1 MWELKDI
8 MMNISIFDIID
19 ISIVAYVFYNVYLLI
34 KETRAEQLVK
44 GIVVLLLASKIS
56 ELMQFQVV
64 HWILKNTMTVGLI
77 ALLIVFQ
84 PELRRALE
92 HIGRTKFLIKSNGDG
107 NINYDNMV
115 LEIVNAANS
124 LSKDRIGALV
134 VFERET
140 GLNEIIQTGTLIDAL
155 ISRQILINI
164 FMPNTPL
171 HDGAVVIRGDKVM
184 AAGCFLPL
192 TENSKL
198 NQEVGTRHRAAL
210 GISEKSDC
218 ITLVVSEETGDISIA
233 DNGKLFKNLG
243 KEGLEIYLKK
253 NLKRSDERKLF
264 RKGGE

>member
-8 MMNISIFDIID
+8 IMNISIFDAID
-19 ISIVAYVFYNVYLLI
+19 ITIVAYVFYNVYLLI
-34 KETRAEQLVK
+34 KETRAEQLIK
-44 GIVVLLLASKIS
+44 GIVVLLLTSKIS

-92 HIGRTKFLIKSNGDG
+92 HIGRTKFLIKSNIEGSVDIDKLVPEI
-107 NINYDNMV
+107 INTV
-115 LEIVNAANS
+115 NS
-124 LSKDRIGALV
+124 LSKSKIGALI
-134 VFERET
+134 VFERDT
-140 GLNEIIQTGTLIDAL
+140 GLNEIIQTGTLVDAK
-155 ISRQILINI
+155 ISRQILRNI
-164 FMPNTPL
+164 FIPNTPL
-171 HDGAVVIRGDKVM
+171 HDGAVVIRGDRVM

-192 TENSKL
+192 TENNKL

-218 ITLVVSEETGDISIA
+218 ISLVVSEETGAISIA

-243 KEGLEIYLKK
+243 EEELEIYLKK
-253 NLKRSDERKLF
+253 NLKKDDERKLF
-264 RKGGE
+264 RKGGD